1 MSSIVVIAS
10 QLCYLYI
17 TFNTLQGIKDYDFVF
32 DFMFLVIFYIWSII
46 KN

>member
-17 TFNTLQGIKDYDFVF
+17 TFNTLQGIKDYDSC
-32 DFMFLVIFYIWSII
+32 I
-46 KN
+46 